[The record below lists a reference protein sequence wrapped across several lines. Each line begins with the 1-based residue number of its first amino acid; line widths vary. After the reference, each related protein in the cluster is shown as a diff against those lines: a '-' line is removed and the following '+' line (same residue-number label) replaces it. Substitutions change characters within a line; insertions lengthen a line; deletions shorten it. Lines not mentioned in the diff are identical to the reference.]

1 MKSIFTLI
9 GSLLIY
15 SLSAQSNFGL
25 NEGANWQQY
34 ISTILGGNCVSI
46 SNVQYNADTNSAGY
60 FENGQNVIGLN
71 KGIVISTGKLSG
83 QNVSG
88 NLPITISS
96 DFNQF
101 LSSPLNLPGDPILTL
116 VSGTTTNDASALE
129 FDFTSP
135 INSAV
140 FVKYVF
146 ASEEYPEFAPPTSFG
161 FNDIFGF
168 FVSGG
173 GFNNENIALL
183 PNSTTPVSINSI
195 NAVTNPDYYLSSHPN
210 LVYDGY
216 TVPLTATFQAVA
228 GVTYHLKIVIADGG
242 DSAFDSAIFLESLE
256 LGIQQMSGTATL
268 NGSPVTSGI
277 VELFG
282 LNTDSTQANL
292 VASQDLSTGDFIFSD
307 LEPASYILKV
317 TPDPVAYPGALPKY
331 FDQAY
336 LWADAT
342 ILSLPCSDYSFGLSL
357 APVPNGSG
365 TVGGTVYST
374 TSNLKVTADYE
385 DFQPAGNVNVWLFN
399 HTNNEVVA
407 HTKTNSSGVFLFE
420 NIEAGT
426 YRINVDVTGLANAE
440 SHVFSINENETVNK
454 LDYLIGKN
462 KIIKY
467 QESVSINDVQNQS
480 LNVFPNPFVDAIQI
494 KGLSTGNWS
503 INIFDLSGRSLV
515 SIHQNI
521 LENQTINLAT
531 ESLQK
536 GVYLLTAERNGE
548 RKQVRLIK

>member
-1 MKSIFTLI
+1 MKSVFTLI

-34 ISTILGGNCVSI
+34 INTLLGGNCVEI
-46 SNVQYNADTNSAGY
+46 SNVQYNAGPNSAGY

-71 KGIVISTGKLSG
+71 KGIVITTGVVKNTLDS
-83 QNVSG
+83 
-88 NLPITISS
+88 LTISS
-96 DFNQF
+96 HYNAF
-101 LSSPLNLPGDPILTL
+101 LNWNNELPGDSIITQLAGAN
-116 VSGTTTNDASALE
+116 SFDATVLE
-129 FDFTSP
+129 FDFTATISDT
-135 INSAV
+135 V
-140 FVKYVF
+140 YVRYVF
-146 ASEEYPEFAPPTSFG
+146 ASEEYPEFAPPNNSY
-161 FNDIFGF
+161 FNDMFGF

-173 GFNNENIALL
+173 GNYNQNIALI
-183 PNSTTPVSINSI
+183 PNTSTPVSINAI
-195 NAVTNPDYYLSSHPN
+195 NAVTNTSYYLSSNSN

-216 TVPLTATFQAVA
+216 TVPLTAKFYALANQ
-228 GVTYHLKIVIADGG
+228 TYHLKIVIADVG
-242 DSAFDSAIFLESLE
+242 DPVFDSAVFLESLE

-268 NGSPVTSGI
+268 NGSPVNSGI

-292 VASQDLSTGDFIFSD
+292 VASQDITTGDFIFSD

-385 DFQPAGNVNVWLFN
+385 DFEPAGNVNVWLFN
-399 HTNNEVVA
+399 HTTNEVVA

-440 SHVFSINENETVNK
+440 THVFTINENGTVNK

-462 KIIKY
+462 KIVKY

-503 INIFDLSGRSLV
+503 INVFDLSGRSLV
-515 SIHQNI
+515 SMHQNI
-521 LENQTINLAT
+521 SENQTINLAT

-536 GVYLLTAERNGE
+536 GVYLLTAERAGE